1 MASVFVS
8 HSSRDQL
15 VTERVCERLR
25 AAGFTALFVDFDPDQ
40 GIPAG
45 RDWERELY
53 AQLRRTDAV
62 IFLATKAAVTSQWCF
77 SEVSLARALGRPVIP
92 LRLEREVRLPLLGNT
107 QWVDFSDTEAG
118 FDRLLAG
125 LRAAGLDP
133 TRAYPWDPRRSPYP
147 GLIPFATEDAA
158 VFFGR
163 ERETARLVELLQP
176 TLQHGPGRFVAV
188 VGPSGSGKSSLV
200 CGGLLPRL
208 SRSTTQWVPLPPLL
222 PGPTPT
228 RNLAAGLARAFAER
242 SHPRS
247 VEELAAAL
255 EEGPA
260 GLRQLAGELAE
271 LEQNGAGRVNV
282 LVVIDQAEELLT
294 RAGPVEQQAFLR
306 LLTGALGEDSPLW
319 VVASV
324 RSEFLSLAPDRA
336 GLADAVDV
344 SLMIEPLSRARLAE
358 VIARPAQRAG
368 LEFGPGLVERMVEDT
383 AGGDA
388 LPLLAY
394 TLRELCQRAGP
405 DGQISMAHYEDI
417 GGVVGAL
424 QHRADQLTEELRRRG
439 HGELVVPTLLRLA
452 AVTGYD
458 DPIRRRVRRDSL
470 TPEEQAVVDR
480 FVDARLLTS
489 NQVAPAHHSGELA
502 VGRQAGTQHVAG
514 TAPTATVE
522 VAHEALLRQ
531 WPPLR
536 EAIEADRAALRRLSD
551 LERLAADWHQGHRDE
566 SYLLRGGRLAA
577 FDDWANGRNFELGPT
592 ERQYLEASR
601 ALATRK
607 LEMAFQAEGRR
618 SFEALLLVVVLGTLL
633 AVGGSPFGLGN
644 PDMDVHLALPIFND
658 LTLSVKLP
666 GPHEGW
672 TPFGITLAF
681 VLVAILKGRTVLGI
695 VGVLLPIAAMVAAVR
710 LARPHSLWA
719 RRFYRPGSAR
729 WARAQRRF
737 PTVQAAVSGRGTT
750 RRQDGH
756 GG

>member
-1 MASVFVS
+1 M
-8 HSSRDQL
+8 
-15 VTERVCERLR
+15 
-25 AAGFTALFVDFDPDQ
+25 
-40 GIPAG
+40 
-45 RDWERELY
+45 Y

-324 RSEFLSLAPDRA
+324 RSEFLSMAPDRA
-336 GLADAVDV
+336 GLAEAVDD

-368 LEFGPGLVERMVEDT
+368 LELDPAWWSGWWRTP
-383 AGGDA
+383 
-388 LPLLAY
+388 
-394 TLRELCQRAGP
+394 RAGTRCRCWPTPCGNCASEP
-405 DGQISMAHYEDI
+405 DPTARSAWLTEDI

-458 DPIRRRVRRDSL
+458 DPIRRRVRRESL

-502 VGRQAGTQHVAG
+502 AGRQAGTQHVAG

-566 SYLLRGGRLAA
+566 LTCCAGVGWPPSTT
-577 FDDWANGRNFELGPT
+577 GPT
-592 ERQYLEASR
+592 A
-601 ALATRK
+601 AT
-607 LEMAFQAEGRR
+607 
-618 SFEALLLVVVLGTLL
+618 S
-633 AVGGSPFGLGN
+633 S
-644 PDMDVHLALPIFND
+644 
-658 LTLSVKLP
+658 S
-666 GPHEGW
+666 
-672 TPFGITLAF
+672 
-681 VLVAILKGRTVLGI
+681 
-695 VGVLLPIAAMVAAVR
+695 
-710 LARPHSLWA
+710 ARPSA
-719 RRFYRPGSAR
+719 SISRPAGRSRPGSLKWHFKRRDAAHSKHCCWSSS
-729 WARAQRRF
+729 WARCWRSADRHSVLAIRTWTSTWHCRFSAQ
-737 PTVQAAVSGRGTT
+737 PSPPAIPSCTGLLGPAAGPKVALEVSCRGQRGLSEVDKGCSTLQ
-750 RRQDGH
+750 RV
-756 GG
+756 GGDHSCG

>member
-324 RSEFLSLAPDRA
+324 RSEFLSMAPDRA
-336 GLADAVDV
+336 GLAEAVDD

-424 QHRADQLTEELRRRG
+424 QHRADQLTEELRR
-439 HGELVVPTLLRLA
+439 A
-452 AVTGYD
+452 D
-458 DPIRRRVRRDSL
+458 
-470 TPEEQAVVDR
+470 
-480 FVDARLLTS
+480 
-489 NQVAPAHHSGELA
+489 
-502 VGRQAGTQHVAG
+502 
-514 TAPTATVE
+514 TVNWWC
-522 VAHEALLRQ
+522 L
-531 WPPLR
+531 PC
-536 EAIEADRAALRRLSD
+536 
-551 LERLAADWHQGHRDE
+551 
-566 SYLLRGGRLAA
+566 
-577 FDDWANGRNFELGPT
+577 F
-592 ERQYLEASR
+592 
-601 ALATRK
+601 
-607 LEMAFQAEGRR
+607 
-618 SFEALLLVVVLGTLL
+618 
-633 AVGGSPFGLGN
+633 GSP
-644 PDMDVHLALPIFND
+644 P
-658 LTLSVKLP
+658 
-666 GPHEGW
+666 
-672 TPFGITLAF
+672 
-681 VLVAILKGRTVLGI
+681 
-695 VGVLLPIAAMVAAVR
+695 
-710 LARPHSLWA
+710 
-719 RRFYRPGSAR
+719 
-729 WARAQRRF
+729 
-737 PTVQAAVSGRGTT
+737 
-750 RRQDGH
+750 
-756 GG
+756 